1 MKGNI
6 MKEKVINSGTWT
18 ILSQEPTAELIE
30 KIYMDHKWNGIRDFI
45 SSTFN
50 YVAAKKLV
58 QKDRFSGP
66 GVYGVVVVWSLK
78 KPFHVIYRLH
88 KDY

>member
-1 MKGNI
+1 MKGSK
-6 MKEKVINSGTWT
+6 MKEHVINSGTWT
-18 ILSQEPTAELIE
+18 ILSQEPNEEVIN
-30 KIYMDHKWNGIRDFI
+30 KIFMDRKWNGIRDFI
-45 SSTFN
+45 SSVTN
-50 YVAAKKLV
+50 TVAATKLARNG
-58 QKDRFSGP
+58 RFSGP